1 MILNI
6 YIYNMINIRKQS
18 EKKHEQWNQLC
29 SETMFSFVFM
39 LNSLEK
45 PGPVTG
51 CLGSPSSLW
60 ACKVYQMCPEWM
72 ALSVVFFF
80 PGVKWWNL
88 QHQRFFHPNQVSE
101 TWKFVSHSETCKA
114 NWLWKSDEK
123 FTNKNKAPFLDLCMS
138 GNLPQD
144 SEKPLKADL
153 APWVTSWRWKCNGL
167 DRRHVWIA
175 LFSPFFQ
182 GCRIHS

>member
-1 MILNI
+1 
-6 YIYNMINIRKQS
+6 MINIRKQS
-18 EKKHEQWNQLC
+18 EKKNMNNELNFVMKLC
-29 SETMFSFVFM
+29 FHLVFM
-39 LNSLEK
+39 LNSLFQN

-60 ACKVYQMCPEWM
+60 ACKVYQMCPEW
-72 ALSVVFFF
+72 
-80 PGVKWWNL
+80 WNL
-88 QHQRFFHPNQVSE
+88 QHQRFESKSSLRNLSRNL
-101 TWKFVSHSETCKA
+101 SHKSETCKA